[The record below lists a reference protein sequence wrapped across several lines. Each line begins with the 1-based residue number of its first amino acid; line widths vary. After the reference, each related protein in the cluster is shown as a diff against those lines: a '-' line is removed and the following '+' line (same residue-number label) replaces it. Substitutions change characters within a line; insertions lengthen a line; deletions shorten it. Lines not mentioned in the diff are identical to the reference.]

1 MGAGIAAQAVINGF
15 PVRVVEAS
23 EAMVGPATA
32 RIEAN
37 LRRALEHGADP
48 ERFAPWWVGAS
59 FEPLASAP
67 LIVETVPEVVELKRE
82 VLDQVS
88 RLAPE
93 ALLAT
98 NTSSIQVDELASSV
112 VYPQRFGGLHFFNPV
127 PASALIEVVVGRAT
141 TAATV
146 DALVGAAR
154 DLGKESIVV
163 KDSPGFATS
172 RLGVALG
179 LEAIRMVQEGVA
191 SVEDI
196 DRGMQLGY
204 RHPMGPLRL
213 SDLVGLDVR
222 LSIARYLAGRLGPRF
237 EPPQLLVDMVNRG
250 ELGRKSGR
258 GFYTW

>member
-222 LSIARYLAGRLGPRF
+222 LSIARYLAARLGPRF